1 MSSKSRMSE
10 RRRKQKWFERSK
22 EKLKSGPFRTEK
34 FVISPDGE
42 VKLSEV
48 LREFVEPYRKFTD
61 TKEKYQTLLRLG
73 VIAWNTSFFP
83 EKEQQGTIQRV
94 IDKEMPT
101 GTEEMK
107 NELKEIL
114 HTLIVR
120 KKAHFSEYK
129 RKIIDFDLIDRGK
142 KYHLTVTSS
151 L

>member
-73 VIAWNTSFFP
+73 VIAWNTSFF
-83 EKEQQGTIQRV
+83 
-94 IDKEMPT
+94 
-101 GTEEMK
+101 
-107 NELKEIL
+107 
-114 HTLIVR
+114 R
-120 KKAHFSEYK
+120 KKNSKGQFKGLLMKKCRQALK
-129 RKIIDFDLIDRGK
+129 R
-142 KYHLTVTSS
+142 
-151 L
+151 